1 MTRYS
6 RKALVLQSVKFID
19 NSFFQILFFTKLD
32 DQGFP
37 GGTSG
42 TEPACQC
49 RRGKRCGFHPWAGKT
64 PGGGPGNP
72 LQWSCLEN
80 LMDRGAWRAAAHGFT
95 QSRTQLKRLST
106 HKPDDKDWP
115 SLSPQ
120 SKYVAQLVFLTSSH
134 ILENLA
140 FSPMLYQQYAK

>member
-32 DQGFP
+32 DWGFP

-72 LQWSCLEN
+72 LQYSCLEN
-80 LMDRGAWRAAAHGFT
+80 LMDRGAWWVTVHG
-95 QSRTQLKRLST
+95 
-106 HKPDDKDWP
+106 
-115 SLSPQ
+115 
-120 SKYVAQLVFLTSSH
+120 VARVGH
-134 ILENLA
+134 NLA
-140 FSPMLYQQYAK
+140 TKPPPPPPPPRDSCIHARGDIYKTITAELFVI